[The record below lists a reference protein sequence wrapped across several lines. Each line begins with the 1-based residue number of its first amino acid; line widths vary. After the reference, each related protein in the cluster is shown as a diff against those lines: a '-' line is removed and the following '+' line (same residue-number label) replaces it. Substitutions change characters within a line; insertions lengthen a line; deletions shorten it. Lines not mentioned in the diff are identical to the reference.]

1 MQILNI
7 KQSGRRK
14 RSEFLYILG
23 IREGF
28 LTMIQNREA
37 IKEKVD
43 KFHYRKIKICMSK
56 STIHR
61 VKRQVTN
68 WQKIFQ
74 QILQSKD
81 NISIEYST
89 LKN

>member
-1 MQILNI
+1 
-7 KQSGRRK
+7 
-14 RSEFLYILG
+14 
-23 IREGF
+23 
-28 LTMIQNREA
+28 MIQNREA